1 MRATMLEYML
11 LFVFGLCR
19 ATGGCK
25 YEEHSP
31 RPVALDVRLGAQLA
45 DWFGTLLDY
54 ENMNLFRFV

>member
-1 MRATMLEYML
+1 MRATMLRYML

-54 ENMNLFRFV
+54 IKI